1 MTDSAS
7 AANSIAE
14 AHQRLRADRDIQ
26 FDLPIAPPPK
36 PRPVDPWWLD
46 WFGTPSQFF
55 LWVAAGILV
64 GLLLWLAI
72 RAILARQG
80 QGAAYNPRES
90 GVDEWR
96 PEAKAA
102 RALLAEA
109 DEMAASGR
117 YEEAARLLLHRS
129 LEDIQKRKPQLLRPA
144 LTSREIGSIAALP
157 ESVRRTFA
165 TMAGAVE
172 RSLFGGRALSRD
184 AWEEARAAYDAFAL
198 QGSWT

>member
-1 MTDSAS
+1 VTDSAS
-7 AANSIAE
+7 AANKIAE

-26 FDLPIAPPPK
+26 FDLPVAPPPK
-36 PRPVDPWWLD
+36 VRQAD
-46 WFGTPSQFF
+46 WSWFDWIGTPSQFL
-55 LWVAAGILV
+55 LWVAVAVVV
-64 GLLLWLAI
+64 GLLLWLVI

-80 QGAAYNPRES
+80 QGNAYNPRES
-90 GVDEWR
+90 GIDEWR

-109 DEMAASGR
+109 DAMAASGR

-144 LTSREIGSIAALP
+144 LTSREIGAIATLP
-157 ESVRRTFA
+157 DAVRRTFA

-184 AWEEARAAYDAFAL
+184 AWEDARAAYDAFAL

>member
-7 AANSIAE
+7 AANQLAE

-26 FDLPIAPPPK
+26 FDLPLAPPPR
-36 PRPVDPWWLD
+36 PRQAASSWFD
-46 WFGTPSQFF
+46 WIGAPSQAL
-55 LWVAAGILV
+55 LWIVVAVVVA
-64 GLLLWLAI
+64 LLLWLVI

-80 QGAAYNPRES
+80 QGNAYNRRVSEA
-90 GVDEWR
+90 DDWR
-96 PEAKAA
+96 PEAKVA
-102 RALLAEA
+102 RALLADA
-109 DEMAASGR
+109 DEMAAAGR

-144 LTSREIGSIAALP
+144 LTSREIGGMAGLP
-157 ESVRRTFA
+157 DLVRTTFS

-172 RSLFGGRALSRD
+172 RSLFGGRSLSRE